1 MRNYIFFS
9 LFLISFGLVG
19 CGNKTKGGA
28 ADSADSSAV
37 VGMSAVVDDER
48 HTEAYIKERIE
59 SIYRHFGYSETS
71 RGPEAEGM
79 PAVNYD
85 SLYCSSRY
93 LALLAEAEAISQ
105 REGTVCI
112 DADHWI
118 VGQDVDK
125 KWSYEL
131 KDIRNITD
139 STAQEE
145 LLVNN
150 FGPQKV
156 VLDLLFEHGEWYVD
170 NFRQTYDAS
179 SLEGE
184 EGEVFLSSEVLKE
197 ISEVDE
203 LREYINMSKEDRE
216 ESKQLAGEWGWVG
229 DDCPE
234 LLLTLVTNDG
244 YLAVKEC
251 LIYRLASFNDA
262 TASYHYKTLEVHG
275 FVDYVTDINLSVSLD
290 ENGDLT
296 GTCKLNLDEYNIFYE
311 GPITLRKNYFRYK

>member
-1 MRNYIFFS
+1 MRNYIIFS
-9 LFLISFGLVG
+9 LFLMSFGLVG

-28 ADSADSSAV
+28 ADSADSVEVASTSAV
-37 VGMSAVVDDER
+37 ADDER
-48 HTEAYIKERIE
+48 HTEAYIKERIA
-59 SIYRHFGYSETS
+59 SIYSHFGYSENS

-93 LALLAEAEAISQ
+93 LALLAEATAISR

-112 DADHWI
+112 DANHWI

-125 KWSYEL
+125 KWSYKL

-139 STAQEE
+139 STAQVE

-156 VLDLLFEHGEWYVD
+156 VIDLLFEYGEWYVD

-203 LREYINMSKEDRE
+203 LREYINMSKDDRE
-216 ESKQLAGEWGWVG
+216 ESKPLAGEWGWVG
-229 DDCPE
+229 DNCPE
-234 LLLTLVTNDG
+234 LLLTLVMNDG

-251 LIYRLASFNDA
+251 LIYRIASFNNA
-262 TASYHYKTLEVHG
+262 TASYHYKTLEVQE
-275 FVDYVTDINLSVSLD
+275 FVDYVTDISLSVSLD

-296 GTCKLNLDEYNIFYE
+296 GTCKLNLDEFNIFYE

>member
-1 MRNYIFFS
+1 MRNYIIFS
-9 LFLISFGLVG
+9 LFLMSFGLVG

-28 ADSADSSAV
+28 ADSADSVEVASTSAV
-37 VGMSAVVDDER
+37 ADDER
-48 HTEAYIKERIE
+48 HTEAYLKERIA
-59 SIYRHFGYSETS
+59 SIYSHFGYSESS
-71 RGPEAEGM
+71 RGPEAEEM

-93 LALLAEAEAISQ
+93 LALLAEATAISR

-118 VGQDVDK
+118 VGQDVDT

-139 STAQEE
+139 STAQVE

-156 VLDLLFEHGEWYVD
+156 VLDLLFEYGEWYVD

-179 SLEGE
+179 SLDGE
-184 EGEVFLSSEVLKE
+184 DEEVFPSSEVLKE

-203 LREYINMSKEDRE
+203 LREYIKISKDDRE
-216 ESKQLAGEWGWVG
+216 ESKQFAGEWGWVG
-229 DDCPE
+229 DNCPE
-234 LLLTLVTNDG
+234 LLLTLVMNDG

-251 LIYRLASFNDA
+251 LIYRIASFNNA
-262 TASYHYKTLEVHG
+262 TASYHYKTLDVHG
-275 FVDYVTDINLSVSLD
+275 FVDYVTDISLSVSLD

-296 GTCKLNLDEYNIFYE
+296 GTCKLNLDEHNIFYE

>member
-1 MRNYIFFS
+1 MRNYIIFS
-9 LFLISFGLVG
+9 LFLMSFGLVG

-28 ADSADSSAV
+28 ADSADSVEVASTSAV
-37 VGMSAVVDDER
+37 ADDER
-48 HTEAYIKERIE
+48 HTEAYIKERIA
-59 SIYRHFGYSETS
+59 SIYSHFGYSESS
-71 RGPEAEGM
+71 RGPEAEEM

-93 LALLAEAEAISQ
+93 LALLAEATAISR

-139 STAQEE
+139 STAQVE

-156 VLDLLFEHGEWYVD
+156 VLDLLFEYGEWYVD

-179 SLEGE
+179 SLDGE
-184 EGEVFLSSEVLKE
+184 DEEVFPSSEVLKE

-203 LREYINMSKEDRE
+203 LREYIKISKDDRE
-216 ESKQLAGEWGWVG
+216 ESKPLAGEWGWVG

-234 LLLTLVTNDG
+234 LLLTLVMNDG

-251 LIYRLASFNDA
+251 LIYRIASFNNA
-262 TASYHYKTLEVHG
+262 TASYHYKTLDVHG
-275 FVDYVTDINLSVSLD
+275 FVDYVTDISLSVSLD

-296 GTCKLNLDEYNIFYE
+296 GTCKLNLDEHNIFYE